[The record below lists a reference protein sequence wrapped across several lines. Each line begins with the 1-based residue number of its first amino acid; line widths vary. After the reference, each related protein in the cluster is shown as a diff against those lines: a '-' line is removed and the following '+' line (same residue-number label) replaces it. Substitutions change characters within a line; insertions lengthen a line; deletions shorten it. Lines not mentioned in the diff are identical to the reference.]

1 MHRLIKSIL
10 FSGKQIFFLLVIV
23 ILAACSDQKTIAKK
37 CIALQPYV
45 GFDDKLVTTI
55 QTALDQV
62 YGMESIV
69 LPEVDLPAEA
79 FINVKSPRYRAD
91 SLLRHLKR
99 IQPDTVNYILGL
111 THKDISTTKKDAYGK
126 VREPHSKYQD
136 WGIMGLGF
144 RPGSSCVIST
154 FRIKAP
160 SNKLFLERL
169 RKISVHEIGHN
180 LGLPHCE
187 TDSCVMRDAAETV
200 KTVDAVKL
208 WLCDGCKS
216 SIGL

>member
-1 MHRLIKSIL
+1 ML
-10 FSGKQIFFLLVIV
+10 FLLTMLV
-23 ILAACSDQKTIAKK
+23 LAACSDRKPIAQKS
-37 CIALQPYV
+37 IALQPYS
-45 GFDDKLVTTI
+45 GFDAQLVATI
-55 QTALDQV
+55 QTALDEV

-69 LPEVDLPAEA
+69 LPEVDLPSEA
-79 FINVKSPRYRAD
+79 FINVKSPRYRVD

-99 IQPDTVNYILGL
+99 IKSDTLNYILGL
-111 THKDISTTKKDAYGK
+111 THKDISTTKKDASGK
-126 VREPHSKYQD
+126 VKEPHSKYQD

-144 RPGSSCVIST
+144 RPGPSCVIST

-208 WLCDGCKS
+208 WLCDGCKK
-216 SIGL
+216 SIGIKSW